1 MASRGL
7 RRRAAA
13 LTVWAGVSGDREAL
27 RGRVAVLSP
36 HLDDGVLS
44 LGAAIAYAAR
54 TGAEVTMVTVLAG
67 DPGAN
72 VAAGSW
78 DRRSG
83 FRTAGEAFRARRAE
97 DARACELVG
106 ARPVWLP
113 FFDKQYE
120 RGGGDEE
127 IHARLDEALGD
138 AESVLVP
145 GFPLRHEDHAWLRE
159 LVDSRGV
166 GGRRLGE
173 YVEQPYAGL
182 WLPPSSPDLGLEWP
196 RVAASVRD
204 RLDKVRASRAYAS
217 QLPLFGKRPVL
228 RMTRYEA
235 MRGGEAVRWLK

>member
-13 LTVWAGVSGDREAL
+13 LTVWAGVTGDPEPL

-44 LGAAIAYAAR
+44 LGAAIAHAAR
-54 TGAEVTMVTVLAG
+54 RRAEVTMITVLAG
-67 DPGAN
+67 DPESSLP
-72 VAAGSW
+72 AGSW

-83 FRTAGEAFRARRAE
+83 FATAGEAFGARRAE

-113 FFDKQYE
+113 FFDSEYQ
-120 RGGGDEE
+120 RGGDEE
-127 IHARLDEALGD
+127 IWPRLEGALGD

-145 GFPLRHEDHAWLRE
+145 GFPLQHEDHRWLRE
-159 LVDSRGV
+159 LVDRRGV

-182 WLPPSSPDLGLEWP
+182 WLPPASADQGLEWP

-204 RLDKVRASRAYAS
+204 RFAKARASRAYAS

-228 RMTRYEA
+228 RMTRSEA
-235 MRGGEAVRWLK
+235 MRGGEAVRWLE